1 MTTQANPVQLQ
12 SSTTTHISRRSGEM
26 RVIELILGDRI
37 FAIDLFDTREVINQT
52 DITPLPDAP
61 AYITGIINLRGI
73 ITTILDLRKLMKIE
87 STVETSKK
95 QRIIVLDTTI
105 TKKAIGILVDDVI
118 SVSNYSEDD
127 IDRENN
133 NSRTGKSRLGVI
145 RKHGKE
151 TGEKADT
158 QLIILI
164 DIEQIIRSVE
174 KTL

>member
-105 TKKAIGILVDDVI
+105 TKKPIGILVDDVI